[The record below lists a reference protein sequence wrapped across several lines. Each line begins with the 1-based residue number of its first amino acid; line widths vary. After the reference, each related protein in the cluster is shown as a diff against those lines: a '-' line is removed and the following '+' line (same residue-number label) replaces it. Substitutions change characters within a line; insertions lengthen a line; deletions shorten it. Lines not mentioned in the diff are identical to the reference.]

1 MNNTETLKRLYKDY
15 TKNYIKRIS
24 IAMGCSVLIAGST
37 SSIAYLLDPA
47 IKKIFIE
54 RDQTLLYLIP
64 LAIII
69 AFITKGSSLYL
80 ARKIMIIVSTE
91 VTKDIQVDMAKSI
104 IHYDTQYLESKHS
117 GKFVSNLTYD
127 IGLITNMV
135 STGIL
140 NLMKDS
146 FTLIGLLTVM
156 FYQNWKLSL
165 MAILMIPLAT
175 IASKSLGKRM
185 SKVTTQAQEKS
196 GILLSYLSELFKNY
210 KLIKIYQKEKFELER
225 ADKFINAFKNTVQ
238 KIQIVF
244 TRSTP
249 IMETLTGIM
258 IAALIYYSAILVRQG
273 TLEINNFFSF
283 LAAMMLAYQ
292 PVRSLATLNISLQSG
307 LSAAKRVL
315 PVIDQKNKINEN
327 LNFPEIKIKNAE
339 INFKDVSFNYLENDN
354 VLNSINLKIKGGEVA
369 ALVGH
374 SGAGKSTIINLI
386 PRFYDTK
393 NGDILIDNQSIYKV
407 SLSSLRSKISFVSQD
422 IYLFD
427 DTIKSNLYYA
437 KSDASKSEL
446 IEACKFANADEFIDK
461 LPLKYD
467 TIIGENGLRLSG
479 GQKQRLSIARAIL
492 KNSPIILLDE
502 ATSSLDADTE
512 FKIQNAIMNLVK
524 NRTTIII
531 AHRLSTIFKADTIFV
546 IENGEVAA
554 QGQHK
559 DLLEKSKIY
568 QNFYNKQL
576 DNSN

>member
-1 MNNTETLKRLYKDY
+1 MNNKEIFIRLYQEYAKKY
-15 TKNYIKRIS
+15 VNKILFS
-24 IAMGCSVLIAGST
+24 LFFSLFVAGST
-37 SSIAYLLDPA
+37 ASIAWLLDPA

>member
-1 MNNTETLKRLYKDY
+1 MNNKQIFIRLYQEYVKKY
-15 TKNYIKRIS
+15 VNKILFS
-24 IAMGCSVLIAGST
+24 LFFSLFVAGST
-37 SSIAYLLDPA
+37 ASIAWLLDPA

-127 IGLITNMV
+127 ISLITNMV

-196 GILLSYLSELFKNY
+196 GILLSYLRELFKNY

-576 DNSN
+576 NNSN

>member
-1 MNNTETLKRLYKDY
+1 MNNKEIFIRLYQEYAKKY
-15 TKNYIKRIS
+15 VNKILFS
-24 IAMGCSVLIAGST
+24 LFFSLFVAGST
-37 SSIAYLLDPA
+37 ASIAWLLDPA

-196 GILLSYLSELFKNY
+196 GILFSYLSELFKNY

>member
-1 MNNTETLKRLYKDY
+1 MNNKEIFIRLYQEYAKKY
-15 TKNYIKRIS
+15 VNKILFS
-24 IAMGCSVLIAGST
+24 LFFSLFVAGST
-37 SSIAYLLDPA
+37 ASIAWLLDPA

-127 IGLITNMV
+127 ISLITNMV

-292 PVRSLATLNISLQSG
+292 PVRSLATLNISLQAG

-354 VLNSINLKIKGGEVA
+354 VLNSINLKIKGGEVS

-576 DNSN
+576 NNSN

>member
-1 MNNTETLKRLYKDY
+1 MNNKEIFIRLYQEYVKKY
-15 TKNYIKRIS
+15 VNKILFS
-24 IAMGCSVLIAGST
+24 LFFSLFVAGST
-37 SSIAYLLDPA
+37 ASIAWLLDPA

-127 IGLITNMV
+127 ISLITNMV

-225 ADKFINAFKNTVQ
+225 ADKFINSFKNTVQ

>member
-1 MNNTETLKRLYKDY
+1 MNNKEIFIRLYQEYAKKY
-15 TKNYIKRIS
+15 VNKILFS
-24 IAMGCSVLIAGST
+24 LFFSLLVAGST
-37 SSIAYLLDPA
+37 ASIAWLLDPA

-127 IGLITNMV
+127 ISLITNMV

-467 TIIGENGLRLSG
+467 TIIGENVLRLSG
-479 GQKQRLSIARAIL
+479 GQNQRLSIARAIL

>member
-1 MNNTETLKRLYKDY
+1 MNNKEIFIRLYQEYAKKY
-15 TKNYIKRIS
+15 VNKILFS
-24 IAMGCSVLIAGST
+24 LFFSLFVAGST
-37 SSIAYLLDPA
+37 ASIAWLLDPA

-69 AFITKGSSLYL
+69 AFIAKGSSLYL

-127 IGLITNMV
+127 ISLITNMV

-196 GILLSYLSELFKNY
+196 GILLSYLNELFKNY

-258 IAALIYYSAILVRQG
+258 IAALIYYSAILVSQG

-327 LNFPEIKIKNAE
+327 LNFPQITIKNAE

>member
-1 MNNTETLKRLYKDY
+1 MNTKEIFIRLYQEYVKKY
-15 TKNYIKRIS
+15 VNKILFS
-24 IAMGCSVLIAGST
+24 LFFSLLVAGST
-37 SSIAYLLDPA
+37 ASIAWLLDPA

-54 RDQTLLYLIP
+54 KDQTLLYLIP

-127 IGLITNMV
+127 ISLITNMV

-225 ADKFINAFKNTVQ
+225 ADKFINSFKNTVQ

-407 SLSSLRSKISFVSQD
+407 SLSSLRNKISFVSQD

-467 TIIGENGLRLSG
+467 TIIGENGVRLSG

-546 IENGEVAA
+546 IENGKVAA

>member
-1 MNNTETLKRLYKDY
+1 MNNKEIFIRLYQEYAKKY
-15 TKNYIKRIS
+15 VNKILFS
-24 IAMGCSVLIAGST
+24 LFFSLLVAGST
-37 SSIAYLLDPA
+37 ASIAWLLDPA

-117 GKFVSNLTYD
+117 GKFISNLTFD
-127 IGLITNMV
+127 ISLITNMV

-467 TIIGENGLRLSG
+467 TIIGENGVRLSG

-546 IENGEVAA
+546 IENGKVAA

-576 DNSN
+576 NNSN

>member
-1 MNNTETLKRLYKDY
+1 MNNKEIFIRLYQEYAKKY
-15 TKNYIKRIS
+15 VNKILFS
-24 IAMGCSVLIAGST
+24 LFFSLFVAGST
-37 SSIAYLLDPA
+37 ASIAWLLDPA

-225 ADKFINAFKNTVQ
+225 ADKFINSFKNTVQ

>member
-1 MNNTETLKRLYKDY
+1 MKVCIYQVKKYVNKILISLFFSLLVAGATA
-15 TKNYIKRIS
+15 S
-24 IAMGCSVLIAGST
+24 IAW
-37 SSIAYLLDPA
+37 LLDPA

-54 RDQTLLYLIP
+54 KDQTLLYLIP

-91 VTKDIQVDMAKSI
+91 VTKDIQLDMAKSI

-127 IGLITNMV
+127 ISLITNMV

-196 GILLSYLSELFKNY
+196 GILLSYLNELFKNY

-393 NGDILIDNQSIYKV
+393 SGDILIDDQSIYKV
-407 SLSSLRSKISFVSQD
+407 SLASLRSKISFVSQD
-422 IYLFD
+422 TYLFD

-467 TIIGENGLRLSG
+467 TIIGENGVRLSG

-576 DNSN
+576 NNSN

>member
-1 MNNTETLKRLYKDY
+1 MNNKEIFIRLYQEYVKKY
-15 TKNYIKRIS
+15 VNKILFS
-24 IAMGCSVLIAGST
+24 LFFSLFVAGST
-37 SSIAYLLDPA
+37 ASIAWLLDPA

-127 IGLITNMV
+127 ISLITNMV

>member
-1 MNNTETLKRLYKDY
+1 MNNKEIFIRLYQEYAKKY
-15 TKNYIKRIS
+15 VNKILFS
-24 IAMGCSVLIAGST
+24 LFFSLLVAGST
-37 SSIAYLLDPA
+37 AFIAWLLDPA

-127 IGLITNMV
+127 ISLITNMV

-225 ADKFINAFKNTVQ
+225 ADKFINSFKNTVQ

-437 KSDASKSEL
+437 KSDASESEL
-446 IEACKFANADEFIDK
+446 IESCKFANADEFIDK

>member
-1 MNNTETLKRLYKDY
+1 MNNKEIFIRLYQEYAKKY
-15 TKNYIKRIS
+15 VNKILFS
-24 IAMGCSVLIAGST
+24 LFFSLFVAGST
-37 SSIAYLLDPA
+37 ASIAWLLDPA

-69 AFITKGSSLYL
+69 AFIAKGSSLYL

-127 IGLITNMV
+127 ISLITNMV

-185 SKVTTQAQEKS
+185 NKVTTQAQEKS
-196 GILLSYLSELFKNY
+196 GILLSYLNELFKNY

-258 IAALIYYSAILVRQG
+258 IAALIYYSAILVSQG

>member
-1 MNNTETLKRLYKDY
+1 MNNKEIFIRLYQEYAKKY
-15 TKNYIKRIS
+15 VNKILFS
-24 IAMGCSVLIAGST
+24 LFFSLFVAGST
-37 SSIAYLLDPA
+37 ASIAWLLDPA

-225 ADKFINAFKNTVQ
+225 ADKFINSFKNTVQ

-467 TIIGENGLRLSG
+467 TIIGENGVRLSG
-479 GQKQRLSIARAIL
+479 GPKQRLSIARAIL

-576 DNSN
+576 NNSN

>member
-1 MNNTETLKRLYKDY
+1 MNNKEIFIRLYQEYVKKY
-15 TKNYIKRIS
+15 VNKILFS
-24 IAMGCSVLIAGST
+24 LFFSLFVAGST
-37 SSIAYLLDPA
+37 ASIAWLLDPA

-225 ADKFINAFKNTVQ
+225 AGKFINSFKNTVQ

-354 VLNSINLKIKGGEVA
+354 VLNSINLKIKGGEVS

-568 QNFYNKQL
+568 QSFYNKQL
-576 DNSN
+576 NNSN

>member
-1 MNNTETLKRLYKDY
+1 MNNKEIFIRLYQEYAKKY
-15 TKNYIKRIS
+15 VNKILFS
-24 IAMGCSVLIAGST
+24 LFFSLLVAGST
-37 SSIAYLLDPA
+37 ASIAWLLDPA

-54 RDQTLLYLIP
+54 KDQTLLYLIP

-127 IGLITNMV
+127 ISLITNMV

-146 FTLIGLLTVM
+146 FTLIALLTVM

-467 TIIGENGLRLSG
+467 TIIGENGVRLSG

>member
-1 MNNTETLKRLYKDY
+1 MNNKEIFIRLYQEYAKKY
-15 TKNYIKRIS
+15 VNKILFS
-24 IAMGCSVLIAGST
+24 LFFSLFVAGST
-37 SSIAYLLDPA
+37 ASIAWLLDPA

-127 IGLITNMV
+127 ISLITNMV

-225 ADKFINAFKNTVQ
+225 ADKFINSFKNTVQ

-568 QNFYNKQL
+568 QSFYNKQL
-576 DNSN
+576 NNSN

>member
-1 MNNTETLKRLYKDY
+1 MNNKEIFIRLYQEYAKKY
-15 TKNYIKRIS
+15 VNKILFS
-24 IAMGCSVLIAGST
+24 LFFSLLVAGST
-37 SSIAYLLDPA
+37 ASIAWLLDPA

-54 RDQTLLYLIP
+54 KDQTLLYLIP

-91 VTKDIQVDMAKSI
+91 VTKDIQVDMTKSI

-127 IGLITNMV
+127 ISLITNMV

-225 ADKFINAFKNTVQ
+225 ADKFINSFKNTVQ

-546 IENGEVAA
+546 IENGKVAA

-576 DNSN
+576 NNSN

>member
-1 MNNTETLKRLYKDY
+1 MNNKEIFIRLYQEYAKKY
-15 TKNYIKRIS
+15 VNKILFS
-24 IAMGCSVLIAGST
+24 LFFSLFVAGST
-37 SSIAYLLDPA
+37 ASIAWLLDPA

-80 ARKIMIIVSTE
+80 ARKTMIIVSTE

-196 GILLSYLSELFKNY
+196 GILLSYLNELFKNY

>member
-1 MNNTETLKRLYKDY
+1 MNNKEIFIRLYQEYVKKY
-15 TKNYIKRIS
+15 VNKILFS
-24 IAMGCSVLIAGST
+24 LFFSLFVAGST
-37 SSIAYLLDPA
+37 ASIAWLLDPA

-127 IGLITNMV
+127 ISLITNMV

-196 GILLSYLSELFKNY
+196 GILLSYLNELFKNY

-225 ADKFINAFKNTVQ
+225 AGKFINSFKNTVQ

-407 SLSSLRSKISFVSQD
+407 SLSSLRNKISFVSQD

>member
-1 MNNTETLKRLYKDY
+1 MNNKEILIRLYKDY
-15 TKNYIKRIS
+15 TKKYLGKILIS
-24 IAMGCSVLIAGST
+24 LFFSLLVAAAT
-37 SSIAYLLDPA
+37 SSIAWLLDPA

-54 RDQTLLYLIP
+54 KDEMLLYLIP
-64 LAIII
+64 LGIIL
-69 AFITKGSSLYL
+69 AFVTKGSSLYL
-80 ARKIMIIVSTE
+80 AKKTMIVVSTE
-91 VTKDIQVDMAKSI
+91 VTKDIQVEMAKSI
-104 IHYDTQYLESKHS
+104 INYDTQYLESKHS
-117 GKFVSNLTYD
+117 GKFLSNLTYD
-127 IGLITNMV
+127 ISLITNMV

-156 FYQNWKLSL
+156 FYQNWQLSL

-175 IASKSLGKRM
+175 FASKSLGKRM

-196 GILLSYLSELFKNY
+196 GILISYLNELFKNY
-210 KLIKIYQKEKFELER
+210 KLIKIFQKEKFELSR
-225 ADKFINAFKNTVQ
+225 ADKFINSFKNTVQ

-244 TRSTP
+244 VRATP
-249 IMETLTGIM
+249 IMETITGIM
-258 IAALIYYSAILVRQG
+258 IAILIFYSAILVRQG

-292 PVRSLATLNISLQSG
+292 PVRSLATLNIAIQSG
-307 LSAAKRVL
+307 LSAARRVL

-327 LNFPEIKIKNAE
+327 LNFSDIKIKNAE

-393 NGDILIDNQSIYKV
+393 SGDILIDDQSIYKV
-407 SLSSLRSKISFVSQD
+407 SLSSLRSKISYVSQD

-437 KSDASKSEL
+437 KSDATESEL
-446 IEACKFANADEFIDK
+446 IESCKFANADEFIDK
-461 LPLKYD
+461 FPLKYD

-502 ATSSLDADTE
+502 ATSSLDAETE
-512 FKIQNAIMNLVK
+512 FKIQSAIMNLVK

-531 AHRLSTIFKADTIFV
+531 AHRLSTVFKANTIFV
-546 IENGEVAA
+546 IENGKVAA

-576 DNSN
+576 NNSN

>member
-407 SLSSLRSKISFVSQD
+407 SLSSLRNKISFVSQD

>member
-1 MNNTETLKRLYKDY
+1 MNNKEIFIRLYQEYAKKY
-15 TKNYIKRIS
+15 VNKILFS
-24 IAMGCSVLIAGST
+24 LFFSLFVAGST
-37 SSIAYLLDPA
+37 ASIAWLLDPA

-127 IGLITNMV
+127 ISLITNMV

-225 ADKFINAFKNTVQ
+225 ADKFINSFKNTVQ

>member
-1 MNNTETLKRLYKDY
+1 MNNKEIFIRLYQEYAKKY
-15 TKNYIKRIS
+15 VNKILFS
-24 IAMGCSVLIAGST
+24 LFFSLFVAGST
-37 SSIAYLLDPA
+37 ASIAWLLDPA

-127 IGLITNMV
+127 ISLITNMV

-196 GILLSYLSELFKNY
+196 GILLSYLNELFKNY

-339 INFKDVSFNYLENDN
+339 INFRDVSFNYLENDN

>member
-1 MNNTETLKRLYKDY
+1 MNNKEIFIRLYQEYVKKY
-15 TKNYIKRIS
+15 VNKILFS
-24 IAMGCSVLIAGST
+24 LFFSLFVAGST
-37 SSIAYLLDPA
+37 ASIAWLLDPA

-127 IGLITNMV
+127 ISLITNMV

-467 TIIGENGLRLSG
+467 TIIGENGVRLSG

>member
-1 MNNTETLKRLYKDY
+1 MNNKEIFIRLYQEYAKKY
-15 TKNYIKRIS
+15 VNKILFS
-24 IAMGCSVLIAGST
+24 LFFSLFVAGST
-37 SSIAYLLDPA
+37 ASIAWLLDPA

-165 MAILMIPLAT
+165 MAIVMIPLAA

-185 SKVTTQAQEKS
+185 GKVTTQAQEKS
-196 GILLSYLSELFKNY
+196 GILLSYLNELFKNY

>member
-1 MNNTETLKRLYKDY
+1 MNNKEIFIRLYQEYVKKY
-15 TKNYIKRIS
+15 VNKILFS
-24 IAMGCSVLIAGST
+24 LFFSLFVAGST
-37 SSIAYLLDPA
+37 ASIAWLLDPA

-91 VTKDIQVDMAKSI
+91 VTKDIQLDMAKSI

-117 GKFVSNLTYD
+117 GKFISNLTFD
-127 IGLITNMV
+127 ISLITNMV

-165 MAILMIPLAT
+165 MAIVMIPLAA

-185 SKVTTQAQEKS
+185 GKVTTQAQEKS
-196 GILLSYLSELFKNY
+196 GILLSYLNELFKNY

-407 SLSSLRSKISFVSQD
+407 SLSSLRNKISFVSQD

-546 IENGEVAA
+546 IENGKVAA

-576 DNSN
+576 NNSN

>member
-1 MNNTETLKRLYKDY
+1 MNNKEIFIRLYQEYVKKY
-15 TKNYIKRIS
+15 VNKILFS
-24 IAMGCSVLIAGST
+24 LFFSLFVAGST
-37 SSIAYLLDPA
+37 ASIAWLLDPA

-54 RDQTLLYLIP
+54 KDQTLLYLIP

-127 IGLITNMV
+127 ISLITNMV

-196 GILLSYLSELFKNY
+196 GILLSYLNELFKNY

-225 ADKFINAFKNTVQ
+225 ADKFINSFKNTVQ

-467 TIIGENGLRLSG
+467 TIIGENGVRLSG

-576 DNSN
+576 NNSN

>member
-1 MNNTETLKRLYKDY
+1 MNNKEIFIRLYQEYAKKY
-15 TKNYIKRIS
+15 VNKILFS
-24 IAMGCSVLIAGST
+24 LFFSLFVAGST
-37 SSIAYLLDPA
+37 ASIAWLLDPA

-127 IGLITNMV
+127 ISLITNMV